1 MIVAAAAFEDQ
12 LTEEGR
18 LRSWGKG
25 DLIDRKGGLKGGCI
39 DCGVSKGWKGRWGRS
54 IDEEETDDDLIE
66 EENKMRSHGGMSR
79 SNGGSL
85 GGKSSGRKGRT
96 MDEDEDLETEEN
108 QMRSHGGKSSNN
120 GGNKSN
126 GRKGRTMEEEDL
138 ETEESKMSIRS
149 HGVRLGG
156 NKKMG
161 LKQIVGHGKL

>member
-1 MIVAAAAFEDQ
+1 VIVAAAAFEDQ
-12 LTEEGR
+12 LAEEGR

-39 DCGVSKGWKGRWGRS
+39 NCGISKGWKGRWGRS

-96 MDEDEDLETEEN
+96 MEEDDIEAEEN
-108 QMRSHGGKSSNN
+108 KMRSHGGKSGSN
-120 GGNKSN
+120 GGKSN
-126 GRKGRTMEEEDL
+126 SGRKGRTMEEEDL

-149 HGVRLGG
+149 HGVHLGG

-161 LKQIVGHGKL
+161 LKQIVSRGKW